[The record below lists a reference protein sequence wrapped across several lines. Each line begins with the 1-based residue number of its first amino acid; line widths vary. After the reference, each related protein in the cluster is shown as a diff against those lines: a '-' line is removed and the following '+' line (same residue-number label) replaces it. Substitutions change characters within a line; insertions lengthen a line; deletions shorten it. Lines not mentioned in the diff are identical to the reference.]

1 MYHFYHIGRVSQH
14 LFSSSA
20 LVEMRSIYIRQLVR
34 PVAVPLVMRM
44 RGYIWGVA
52 TVRIYPYPA
61 LESIDCGGSHDNLL
75 QS

>member
-1 MYHFYHIGRVSQH
+1 
-14 LFSSSA
+14 
-20 LVEMRSIYIRQLVR
+20 MRSIYIRQLVR